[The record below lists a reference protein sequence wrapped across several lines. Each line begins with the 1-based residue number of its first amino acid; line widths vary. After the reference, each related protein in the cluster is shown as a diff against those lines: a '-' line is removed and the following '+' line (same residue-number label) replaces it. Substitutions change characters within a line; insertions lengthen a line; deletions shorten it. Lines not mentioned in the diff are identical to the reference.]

1 MTLRRADAGAVVL
14 AGGGSRRMGRPKAL
28 LDWHGSTLVER
39 VAGLLARVA
48 APVVIVAAP
57 GQQLPDVPGAETAVD
72 ANPGRGPLEGIAAG
86 LRALQG
92 RCDRA
97 FVAATDLPLMHPAF
111 ASAVLDALE
120 EGDAAAPESGG
131 RVHPLAAAYRISRLE
146 LAEHLLAAGELRA
159 SALAQGSG
167 TRVLPAA
174 ELPHPESLRNVNTP
188 DDYRTLLG
196 LPEPMV
202 VVDGAKWRAA
212 TLGRLQE
219 QLGSSAVLS
228 LDGLRVDHP
237 TTPLAEGDEL
247 TTA

>member
-14 AGGGSRRMGRPKAL
+14 AGGGSRRMGTSKAV

-39 VAGLLARVA
+39 VAGLLVRVA

-57 GQQLPDVPGAETAVD
+57 GQQLPVVPGAETAVD

-111 ASAVLDALE
+111 VSAVLDALE
-120 EGDAAAPESGG
+120 EEAAVPESGG
-131 RVHPLAAAYRISRLE
+131 RVHPLAAAYRVSRLE

-174 ELPHPESLRNVNTP
+174 ELPHPESLQNVNTP

-202 VVDGAKWRAA
+202 VVDGVPWRAA
-212 TLGRLQE
+212 TVGRLHE

-228 LDGLRVDHP
+228 LDGRPVDNP
-237 TTPLAEGDEL
+237 STPLADGDEL
-247 TTA
+247 SAA

>member
-1 MTLRRADAGAVVL
+1 
-14 AGGGSRRMGRPKAL
+14 MGTPKAL

-57 GQQLPDVPGAETAVD
+57 GQELPDVPGAETAVD
-72 ANPGRGPLEGIAAG
+72 ASPGRGPLEGIAAG

-111 ASAVLDALE
+111 VSAVLDALQGE
-120 EGDAAAPESGG
+120 AAAPASDG
-131 RVHPLAAAYRISRLE
+131 RVHPLAAAYRVSRLD

-159 SALAQGSG
+159 SALAQGAG
-167 TRVLPAA
+167 TRALPAA

-188 DDYRTLLG
+188 DDYRTLLA

-202 VVDGAKWRAA
+202 VVDGATWRA
-212 TLGRLQE
+212 
-219 QLGSSAVLS
+219 
-228 LDGLRVDHP
+228 
-237 TTPLAEGDEL
+237 
-247 TTA
+247 